1 MKLHGTG
8 RVNPIGRT
16 VAYIV
21 MILFAVLTVGPL
33 IWLLYSSFRL
43 NASIMQ
49 NMIAFP
55 KHPSF
60 ANYVRA
66 WNLGHMGVLF
76 INSII
81 YTVVS
86 TAITVFF
93 AVATGYAFAKFGYE
107 RLTGFL
113 YFFIMLGLLITIP
126 SVLVPLFIV
135 ETKVHIADTRIG
147 VIIPYVA
154 FSLPVAVY
162 LATAYI
168 KGVPDSLEESA
179 LMDGASYLKVFVS
192 IIFPVSRPIVATAAI
207 LSFVNNWN
215 EFFLIFVLTSRD
227 AIRSLPV
234 GINEFAGALNLDYG
248 LEFAALVIG
257 TVPMIVFYIFFH
269 ERLAQGFAEGALK
282 E

>member
-1 MKLHGTG
+1 MKRQGTG
-8 RVNPIGRT
+8 GINPIGRA
-16 VAYIV
+16 VAYFV
-21 MILFAVLTVGPL
+21 MVLFAVLTIAPL
-33 IWLLYSSFRL
+33 IWLFYSSFKL

-55 KHPSF
+55 AHPTF
-60 ANYVRA
+60 ENYVRA
-66 WNLGHMGVLF
+66 WQLGQMGVLF
-76 INSII
+76 INSIV
-81 YTVVS
+81 YTVS
-86 TAITVFF
+86 ATAITVLL
-93 AVATGYAFAKFGYE
+93 AVATGYAFAKFNFP

-113 YFFIMLGLLITIP
+113 YFFIMLGLLISIP

-135 ETKVHIADTRIG
+135 ETKVRIADTRLG

-154 FSLPVAVY
+154 FGLPVAVY

-179 LMDGASYLKVFVS
+179 LMDGASYLRVFGS
-192 IIFPVSRPIVATAAI
+192 IIFPISRPVIATMTI

-234 GINEFAGALNLDYG
+234 GINSFAGALNLDFG

-257 TVPMIVFYIFFH
+257 TVPMIVFYLFFH